1 MTNSKPSASK
11 PASLRQG
18 KYRLHFETQAWQEWK
33 ALDGAPKKALR
44 EALIKRLDNPHV
56 PGSALK
62 GELAGCYK
70 IKLPKAG
77 YRLVYEVLDDVVVV
91 LVLAVDKREDSAA
104 YIAAATRAKGGER
117 DTLVNSLRSSKIRGL
132 AQSTQSAYEDA
143 QKADEFVNKQRDEW
157 TK

>member
-1 MTNSKPSASK
+1 MTSSKPSTSK

-18 KYRLHFETQAWQEWK
+18 KYRLHFETLAWQEWK

-70 IKLPKAG
+70 IKLLKAG
-77 YRLVYEVLDDVVVV
+77 CRLVYEVLDDVVVV

-117 DTLVNSLRSSKIRGL
+117 DSLVNALRSSKIRRL
-132 AQSTQSAYEDA
+132 AQSAQSAYTGA
-143 QKADEFVNKQRDEW
+143 KKADEFVN
-157 TK
+157 

>member
-1 MTNSKPSASK
+1 MRNSKPSASI

-18 KYRLHFETQAWQEWK
+18 KYRLRFETQAWQEWK

-44 EALIKRLDNPHV
+44 EALIKRLNNPHV

-70 IKLPKAG
+70 IKLLKAG

-117 DTLVNSLRSSKIRGL
+117 DTLVNALRSSKIQGL
-132 AQSTQSAYEDA
+132 AESAQSVYTGAK
-143 QKADEFVNKQRDEW
+143 KADEFVNKQRD
-157 TK
+157 K

>member
-70 IKLPKAG
+70 IKLLKAG

-117 DTLVNSLRSSKIRGL
+117 DTLVNTLRSSKIRSL
-132 AQSTQSAYEDA
+132 AQSVQSAYTGA
-143 QKADEFVNKQRDEW
+143 KKADEFVNKLRDEW

>member
-1 MTNSKPSASK
+1 M
-11 PASLRQG
+11 
-18 KYRLHFETQAWQEWK
+18 
-33 ALDGAPKKALR
+33 R

-62 GELAGCYK
+62 DELAGCYK
-70 IKLPKAG
+70 IKLLKAA

-104 YIAAATRAKGGER
+104 YIAAATRAKGGEL
-117 DTLVNSLRSSKIRGL
+117 DTLVNTLRSSKIRSL
-132 AQSTQSAYEDA
+132 AQSVQSAYTGA
-143 QKADEFVNKQRDEW
+143 KKADEFVNKLRDEW